1 MGSLGIET
9 AGGIMTSLIK
19 RGTTIPVRKSQVFS
33 TYADN
38 QPGVNIQVYEGERS
52 LTKSNRLLGQFE
64 LSGIAPAPRGMPQ
77 IEVSFDVDANGILS
91 VSAHD
96 KATGKIQ
103 SITITS
109 EKGRLSDDDIQ
120 RMVNE
125 SEEYADQDK
134 KEKELIESR
143 NNLESYLYNLRN
155 SLTSSPEMKEKMN
168 SNDYDMLEKSI
179 NDALIWL
186 EDNPSSLTKEEYDN
200 KQKEIEGIANPILQ
214 NVYQQQSQSSGENM
228 SNNNDDDFMGEDLD
242 GVDNNTTGP
251 SV

>member
-1 MGSLGIET
+1 MG
-9 AGGIMTSLIK
+9 K

-96 KATGKIQ
+96 KATGKTQ

-125 SEEYADQDK
+125 AEEYNDQDK

-155 SLTSSPEMKEKMN
+155 SLSQMKDKMN
-168 SNDYDMLEKSI
+168 INDYDILEKNI
-179 NDALIWL
+179 NDTLIW
-186 EDNPSSLTKEEYDN
+186 
-200 KQKEIEGIANPILQ
+200 
-214 NVYQQQSQSSGENM
+214 
-228 SNNNDDDFMGEDLD
+228 
-242 GVDNNTTGP
+242 
-251 SV
+251 